1 MTNYSFNEALF
12 KKIFSVKDDK
22 PENTYRLNHTT
33 DKCFKLFPYKA
44 TPKTASPIVYDLG
57 DCISEFF
64 RSVLEIS
71 TEPVDYERLCNKLK
85 DNIDIEDDDIEMF
98 RDIISSLFFKNG
110 NFYAYNI
117 GLYPYQT
124 VADNKSSER
133 IAEFLYCVLGL
144 DNTDKENIKAAGD
157 KYSFNVL
164 ERMVV
169 DSIETQNIEPKMR
182 TEKYYQI
189 INSIQKQFKADFAF
203 MLSSGMTSVE
213 DLTNVLSFYYFYYV
227 SQTCLTLDQFGN
239 GNREQIQPLYF
250 ALDWEKVSKNR
261 KCCEEGWTKLQNN
274 ISQMFSHAI
283 TLEIINQNESA
294 EMFDYIDFKS
304 IAASSDESDLKIADE
319 IKRAESI
326 YVSYIGDCPQIM
338 DIPSEKGANR
348 TDGAIRHLFRCI
360 NTQFAETD
368 RKRASQ
374 FYSEK
379 FSEFCKARF
388 VKNRKKSG
396 LTLNLTERDIIF
408 LTKLAIQHDEKIR
421 LNDLYKEYESRGI
434 YLDYTS
440 KSLLQDFFTK
450 LNLIDKKSDSGD
462 AQYVKRIL

>member
-1 MTNYSFNEALF
+1 MSEFFFDEALF
-12 KKIFSVKDDK
+12 KKIFNTKDDK
-22 PENTYRLNHTT
+22 PDNSYKLTHTA

-44 TPKTASPIVYDLG
+44 TTKKASPIFYDFG

-64 RSVLEIS
+64 RKVLEIS
-71 TEPVDYERLCNKLK
+71 AEPVGYEELCKK
-85 DNIDIEDDDIEMF
+85 IQDNIEIKEDDTDLF
-98 RDIISSLFFKNG
+98 KDIISSLFFKNG
-110 NFYAYNI
+110 NFCGYNI

-124 VADNKSSER
+124 IADNKSSEV

-144 DNTDKENIKAAGD
+144 DDSDKEHIIAAR
-157 KYSFNVL
+157 KSYSFNVL
-164 ERMVV
+164 EKMVIN
-169 DSIETQNIEPKMR
+169 SIETQNSSPKKKN
-182 TEKYYQI
+182 EKYHQVI
-189 INSIQKQFKADFAF
+189 RSIQKQFKADFAF

-213 DLTNVLSFYYFYYV
+213 DLANVLSFYYFYYI
-227 SQTCLTLDQFGN
+227 SQTCLALDQFGN
-239 GNREQIQPLYF
+239 GNRDQIQPLYF
-250 ALDWEKVSKNR
+250 ALDWEKISKNR
-261 KCCEEGWTKLQNN
+261 KCCEEGWANLQNN
-274 ISQMFSHAI
+274 VSQMYSHAI
-283 TLEIINQNESA
+283 TLEIINQNNSHKRL
-294 EMFDYIDFKS
+294 DYIDFKS
-304 IAASSDESDLKIADE
+304 IADLSEEDDIRISTE
-319 IKRAESI
+319 IKRAENT
-326 YVSYIGDCPQIM
+326 YVSYIGDCPQIK
-338 DIPSEKGANR
+338 DIPNEEGANR
-348 TDGAIRHLFRCI
+348 TDGAIRHLFKCI

-374 FYSEK
+374 LYSEK

-434 YLDYTS
+434 YLDSTS
-440 KSLLQDFFTK
+440 KSLLQEFFTK

>member
-1 MTNYSFNEALF
+1 MSGYLFDETLF
-12 KKIFSVKDDK
+12 KKSFSTKDDK
-22 PENTYRLNHTT
+22 PENSYRLNHTA

-44 TPKTASPIVYDLG
+44 TPKIASPVVYDLG
-57 DCISEFF
+57 DCISDFF
-64 RSVLEIS
+64 RNALEIS
-71 TEPVDYERLCNKLK
+71 AEPVKYEELCKK
-85 DNIDIEDDDIEMF
+85 IQDNIEIEDDDIELF
-98 RDIISSLFFKNG
+98 KDIISSLFFKNG

-124 VADNKSSER
+124 IADNKSSEK
-133 IAEFLYCVLGL
+133 IAEFLYCVFGL
-144 DNTDKENIKAAGD
+144 DDSDKEHIMAAMD
-157 KYSFNVL
+157 SYSFNVL
-164 ERMVV
+164 EKMVV
-169 DSIETQNIEPKMR
+169 DSIETQISKPKPK

-189 INSIQKQFKADFAF
+189 IRSIQKQFKDDLAF

-213 DLTNVLSFYYFYYV
+213 DLANVLSFYYFYYI
-227 SQTCLTLDQFGN
+227 SQTCLVLDQFGN
-239 GNREQIQPLYF
+239 GSRDKIQPLYF
-250 ALDWEKVSKNR
+250 ALDWEKISKNR

-274 ISQMFSHAI
+274 ISQMYSHAI
-283 TLEIINQNESA
+283 TLEIINQNENT

-304 IAASSDESDLKIADE
+304 MATSSEEDDIRISTE
-319 IKRAESI
+319 IKKAESV
-326 YVSYIGDCPQIM
+326 YVSYIGDCTKIKNLP
-338 DIPSEKGANR
+338 DEEGVSR
-348 TDGAIRHLFRCI
+348 TDGAIRHLFKCI
-360 NTQFAETD
+360 NTQFVDTD

-408 LTKLAIQHDEKIR
+408 LTKLSIQHDEKIR
-421 LNDLYKEYESRGI
+421 LNDLYKEYENRGV
-434 YLDYTS
+434 YLDSTS
-440 KSLLQDFFTK
+440 KSLLQEFFTK